1 LIGTVAYSLSMT
13 ESRATRVLRAA
24 VFTALA
30 VPLAALGQVVLTGRP
45 LPLTL
50 VLGCTAAVFLVALAL
65 DGARHGLWRLAAVMV
80 PVELLLNTAF
90 NLGQDGCAT
99 VAARSHGV
107 DLLVCGGGSVDG
119 SPVLSGLAGQSAGS
133 LRLLV
138 VLAHLVLALAAAL
151 WLRLGDAALGGAAQ
165 VLRALRAVAASAVGL
180 PGRVGALAG
189 CVGSTGP
196 SGVRGSL
203 AGAAP
208 RSAGGRARLLTA
220 SPSGGWA

>member
-1 LIGTVAYSLSMT
+1 MT
-13 ESRATRVLRAA
+13 GSRVSRVLRAA

-50 VLGCTAAVFLVALAL
+50 VLACTAAVFLLAFVL
-65 DGARHGLWRLAAVMV
+65 EGARHSLWRLAAVMV

-119 SPVLSGLAGQSAGS
+119 SPLLSGLAGQSAGS

-138 VLAHLVLALAAAL
+138 LLAHLGLALVAAV
-151 WLRLGDAALGGAAQ
+151 WLRLGEAALGGAGQ
-165 VLRALRAVAASAVGL
+165 MLRVLGSTARAVARRLMAVAAPL
-180 PGRVGALAG
+180 PACPEVLAPSPDAREVLPRPESVVPSPAPRRGPPVVALA
-189 CVGSTGP
+189 C
-196 SGVRGSL
+196 
-203 AGAAP
+203 
-208 RSAGGRARLLTA
+208 
-220 SPSGGWA
+220 

>member
-1 LIGTVAYSLSMT
+1 MT

-45 LPLTL
+45 LPVTL
-50 VLGCTAAVFLVALAL
+50 VLACTAAVFLVALVL
-65 DGARHGLWRLAAVMV
+65 DGARHGLGRLAAVMV

-90 NLGQDGCAT
+90 NLGQDGCTT

-119 SPVLSGLAGQSAGS
+119 SPMLSGLAGQSAGS

-138 VLAHLVLALAAAL
+138 LLAHLALALAAAL
-151 WLRLGDAALGGAAQ
+151 WLRLGAAALGGAAQ
-165 VLRALRAVAASAVGL
+165 VLRALRAVAGAVVRHLLSFLAPL
-180 PGRVGALAG
+180 PACPAELAPSPDAREPLPRPESVVPSPAPRRGPPVFALA
-189 CVGSTGP
+189 C
-196 SGVRGSL
+196 
-203 AGAAP
+203 
-208 RSAGGRARLLTA
+208 
-220 SPSGGWA
+220 